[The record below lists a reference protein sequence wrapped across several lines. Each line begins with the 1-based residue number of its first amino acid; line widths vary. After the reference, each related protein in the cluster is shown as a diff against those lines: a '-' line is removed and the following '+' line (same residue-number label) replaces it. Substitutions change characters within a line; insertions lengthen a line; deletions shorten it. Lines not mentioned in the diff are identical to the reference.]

1 MTNLLEFDIVIISN
15 ERRFYFMD
23 ILEILIAEEC
33 GVFDDLD
40 KDKEEREEE
49 SK

>member
-1 MTNLLEFDIVIISN
+1 M
-15 ERRFYFMD
+15 
-23 ILEILIAEEC
+23 EILIADEC

-49 SK
+49 KDETVQKTN

>member
-1 MTNLLEFDIVIISN
+1 
-15 ERRFYFMD
+15 MD

-40 KDKEEREEE
+40 KNNKGEEE
-49 SK
+49 DGLSRE

>member
-1 MTNLLEFDIVIISN
+1 
-15 ERRFYFMD
+15 MD
-23 ILEILIAEEC
+23 ILDILIADEC

>member
-1 MTNLLEFDIVIISN
+1 MFGSN
-15 ERRFYFMD
+15 SKIGKRSDLMD
-23 ILEILIAEEC
+23 IMEILIAEEC